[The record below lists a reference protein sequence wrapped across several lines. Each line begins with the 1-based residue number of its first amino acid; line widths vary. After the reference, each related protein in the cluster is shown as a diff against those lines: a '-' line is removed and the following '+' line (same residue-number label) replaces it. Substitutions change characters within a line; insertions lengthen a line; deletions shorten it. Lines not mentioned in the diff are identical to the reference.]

1 MAKPKLILKAAPT
14 FKAKVSIPVPGA
26 AAVDVEF
33 TMKGRTR
40 TEFKDF
46 VAGLKDREDVDAL
59 MDICTGWD
67 LDDAF
72 TRENIE
78 ILTENYLGAA
88 RAVIEKY
95 FSEITNARLGN

>member
-1 MAKPKLILKAAPT
+1 MAKPKLTLTPSPT

-26 AAVDVEF
+26 SAVDVEF

-40 TEFKDF
+40 SEFKDF
-46 VAGLKDREDVDAL
+46 VAGLKDREDVDVL
-59 MDICTGWD
+59 MDICTGWE

-78 ILTENYLGAA
+78 TLNENYLGAA

-95 FSEITNARLGN
+95 FAEITNARLGN